1 MKLKLTAIL
10 LIASLMTFANNP
22 MKIKVLDEN
31 NEPVIGAKV
40 MLPSIARSSFTNF
53 DGESEISADSK
64 TSVTVELVGYEPQE
78 VQIPVNGSEFVIVL
92 RKRVPSH
99 AL

>member
-40 MLPSIARSSFTNF
+40 MLPSVELSSFTNF
-53 DGESEISADSK
+53 DGESEISAVYETK
-64 TSVTVELVGYEPQE
+64 VTVEYIGYEPQE
-78 VQIPVNGSEFVIVL
+78 IEIPVHGDEFVIVL

>member
-1 MKLKLTAIL
+1 
-10 LIASLMTFANNP
+10 

-53 DGESEISADSK
+53 EGESEISADFR
-64 TSVTVELVGYEPQE
+64 TSVIVELVGYEPQV
-78 VQIPVNGSEFVIVL
+78 VQIPVNEAEFVIVL